1 MSAAAA
7 AATLDLDDL
16 DLFADSSR
24 WPKKPYCAEDLAMG
38 VRIRTLKLALTK
50 PYIQANPPH
59 LRVWSIFDIDRP
71 GAVLAWEAVG
81 LPPPSWAAGNPENAH
96 AHLAWG
102 LSAPVLVDSPDLRQ
116 GPLRYLCALE
126 AAMRARLNADQGY
139 SGLLTKNPASSHWR
153 VWRGPKLYY
162 ELGELAEYVP
172 DIEKHIPSRGRV
184 EEVGLGRN
192 ITVFDWLRRQAY
204 RRLRDFRTPG
214 AGLDGWNAWCNWCN
228 CRALERNGEFPSP
241 LEGREVWHIAKS
253 VAKWTWRRFDIAG
266 SDTRFSQLQAHRGRA
281 GGVAKGKAN
290 EGKRASARLMAA
302 QGIGARRISVQL
314 GVHRDTIYSW
324 LSE

>member
-71 GAVLAWEAVG
+71 GAVWGWEAVG
-81 LPPPSWAAGNPENAH
+81 LPPPSWAAGNPENAY

-116 GPLRYLCALE
+116 GPLRYLCAVE
-126 AAMRARLNADQGY
+126 SAMRVSLDADQGY
-139 SGLLTKNPASSHWR
+139 SGLLTKNPASAHWR

-214 AGLDGWNAWCNWCN
+214 AGLDGWNAWLSWCN

-302 QGIGARRISVQL
+302 QGIGVRRISVQL